1 MLLLFDIDGTL
12 LLDAARQHARALYI
26 GMHEVYGL
34 GQADGDPEGMP
45 KVPAAGRT
53 DLEIAR
59 ETALLCGCSAEAFA
73 DGREALMEICVREY
87 ARLVPDDLSACVV
100 SGMAELLAE
109 LADIPGALPALVT
122 GNLEGVA
129 RLKLA
134 RAGIGGFFAR
144 GQGGFGSDSEDR
156 TDLPGIARRRAG
168 ARAEAGGDPHPRER
182 TLVIGDT
189 PLDIA
194 CARADGVG
202 CIAVTSGPFAASQ
215 LIGADAIAEDVSQ
228 LRELILDRLDLER

>member
-12 LLDAARQHARALYI
+12 LRGATEAHARAVYLAL
-26 GMHEVYGL
+26 HEVYGL
-34 GQADGDPEGMP
+34 GDSDGDPAALP
-45 KVPAAGRT
+45 SVQAAGRT
-53 DLEIAR
+53 DIEIAR
-59 ETALLCGCSAEAFA
+59 EIALLCGCSAKAFD
-73 DGREALMEICVREY
+73 DGRGDFMKVCVREY
-87 ARLVPDDLSACVV
+87 ARSVPDDLSDHVV
-100 SGMAELLAE
+100 SGMARFLAE
-109 LADIPGALPALVT
+109 LAATPGALVALVT

-156 TDLPGIARRRAG
+156 TDLPEIARRRAG
-168 ARAEAGGDPHPRER
+168 TGGAPHPRER

-194 CARADGVG
+194 CARADGVA
-202 CIAVTSGPFAASQ
+202 CIAVTSGPFGAAE
-215 LIGADAIAEDVSQ
+215 LIDADAIAEDVSQ
-228 LRELILDRLDLER
+228 LRELILDRLDLES